1 MKIIGRS
8 IFINELN
15 KYPPYSYKNKT
26 RGKQRIQHRCD
37 FYRAPAGFS
46 GNGKQQC
53 GQARQ
58 RNVVL
63 VAKLVQFFYTKQSLC
78 LTAAAHIL
86 SSDIVIDKKGD

>member
-1 MKIIGRS
+1 MQLIGER
-8 IFINELN
+8 IFISELN

-26 RGKQRIQHRCD
+26 RGKQCIQYRCD

-46 GNGKQQC
+46 GNGEQQC

-78 LTAAAHIL
+78 LTAAAQIL
-86 SSDIVIDKKGD
+86 SSDFVIDKKGE